1 MIENEPSSTAPLPA
15 EAGSASLRRGVRRL
29 GARVREEM
37 QQALEQLFDEAA
49 RLAGS
54 EDPATRAAGE
64 TVARAAE
71 EIAARLSRFEEPA
84 LEILAA
90 EAAGSDPEAP
100 RAEAG
105 SAGEQTD
112 ETTPP
117 SQLTRALAG
126 ELTQLARHTDT
137 PLDAGEAD
145 VLRPRIRRAARLANL
160 WLTTSVRVG
169 PPTDVPES
177 AGTTSTYG
185 PRPTPVPTTPPSTA
199 TPPSAP
205 APPTPATRT
214 AATTTTEGTP
224 VAVVAL
230 TDRLGRLQH
239 AYGELQE
246 RSTSRER
253 YWREAIHELRNA
265 AHAFMSWG
273 FVLRRSELKDTPWFA
288 PLVRAA
294 EAVLRRA
301 EEALSAERAEDP
313 MFAIRTSAVD
323 LVLLARE
330 ALESIRPAADARNLT
345 LAAAAPTGGV
355 AVLALA
361 DPDRVLQ
368 IVHNL
373 LRNAVDATPP
383 GGSICITVGRD
394 AQSPFIEVEDSGPGV
409 ADDIFETLPTSG
421 RTSKGFGVGLRLS
434 RELAQRMAGSL
445 GTAPAVPGGG
455 ARFVLRLPEAPP

>member
-1 MIENEPSSTAPLPA
+1 MIENEPSSTTPPPV
-15 EAGSASLRRGVRRL
+15 EAGNASLRRGVRRL

-37 QQALEQLFDEAA
+37 QQALQQLFDEAA
-49 RLAGS
+49 RLSAAD
-54 EDPATRAAGE
+54 DPALRATGE
-64 TVARAAE
+64 AVARAAG

-84 LEILAA
+84 LELLAA
-90 EAAGSDPEAP
+90 EAAADAAETEPGSS
-100 RAEAG
+100 AEKA
-105 SAGEQTD
+105 D
-112 ETTPP
+112 ESTPS

-137 PLDAGEAD
+137 PLDADEAD

-160 WLTTSVRVG
+160 WLTTSVRVS
-169 PPTDVPES
+169 PPEDVPETP
-177 AGTTSTYG
+177 GTTSTLG
-185 PRPTPVPTTPPSTA
+185 PRSTPASTPPEPTTP
-199 TPPSAP
+199 
-205 APPTPATRT
+205 APPA
-214 AATTTTEGTP
+214 EGTP

-230 TDRLGRLQH
+230 ADRVGRLQH

-246 RSTSRER
+246 KASTRER

-313 MFAIRTSAVD
+313 MFAIRTAPVD
-323 LVLLARE
+323 LVPLARE
-330 ALESIRPAADARNLT
+330 GLESIRPAADARNLT
-345 LAAAAPTGGV
+345 LAAATPTGGAPV
-355 AVLALA
+355 RALA

-373 LRNAVDATPP
+373 LRNAVEATPP

-394 AQSPFIEVEDSGPGV
+394 GQSPFIEVEDSGPGV
-409 ADDIFETLPTSG
+409 ADDIFENLPTSG
-421 RTSKGFGVGLRLS
+421 RTAKGFGVGLRLS
-434 RELAQRMAGSL
+434 RELAQRMDGSL

-455 ARFVLRLPEAPP
+455 ARFVLRLPEAPS

>member
-1 MIENEPSSTAPLPA
+1 MNENEPSSTAPPPA
-15 EAGSASLRRGVRRL
+15 EAGTASLRRGVRRL

-37 QQALEQLFDEAA
+37 QQSLELLFDEAA

-54 EDPATRAAGE
+54 DDPVARAAGE
-64 TVARAAE
+64 AVARAAG

-90 EAAGSDPEAP
+90 ETGGPTAEPAEPESGMAGTKAEEAA
-100 RAEAG
+100 
-105 SAGEQTD
+105 
-112 ETTPP
+112 PP

-126 ELTQLARHTDT
+126 ELSQLARHTDT
-137 PLDAGEAD
+137 PLDADEAD

-160 WLTTSVRVG
+160 WLTTSVKVS
-169 PPTDVPES
+169 PASDVPET

-185 PRPTPVPTTPPSTA
+185 PLPTFASTPSTA
-199 TPPSAP
+199 REPAP
-205 APPTPATRT
+205 APAPR
-214 AATTTTEGTP
+214 EGTP

-230 TDRLGRLQH
+230 ADRVGRLQH

-246 RSTSRER
+246 RASSRER

-273 FVLRRSELKDTPWFA
+273 FVLRRSELKETPWFA

-313 MFAIRTSAVD
+313 IFAVRAAVVD
-323 LVLLARE
+323 LVPLARE
-330 ALESIRPAADARNLT
+330 GLESIRPAADARNLT
-345 LAAAAPTGGV
+345 LAAAAPTGGTPV
-355 AVLALA
+355 PALA
-361 DPDRVLQ
+361 DPDRVQQ

-373 LRNAVDATPP
+373 LRNAVEATPP

-394 AQSPFIEVEDSGPGV
+394 EQSPFIEVEDSGPGV
-409 ADDIFETLPTSG
+409 ADDIFETLPTGG
-421 RTSKGFGVGLRLS
+421 RTPKGFGVGLRLS
-434 RELAQRMAGSL
+434 RELAQRMGGSL
-445 GTAPAVPGGG
+445 GTAPAEPGGG